1 MSEPLSPPPAAP
13 PDPII
18 PALEQRAR
26 DLSMAI
32 VNPKTLARKL
42 KESLVEQV
50 GDAARFYHIGAS
62 FDGENVHVQIAA
74 VTPEFVFKLDGDSS
88 GSATLGA
95 AWVRTTEKG
104 WRVSV
109 GVEARAA
116 IWDEAVEE
124 RVKSGAYSVGA
135 SFSVTV
141 AR

>member
-13 PDPII
+13 PEPII

-32 VNPKTLARKL
+32 VNPK
-42 KESLVEQV
+42 
-50 GDAARFYHIGAS
+50 
-62 FDGENVHVQIAA
+62 
-74 VTPEFVFKLDGDSS
+74 LDGDSS

-95 AWVRTTEKG
+95 TWVRTTEKG